1 MYEETTNFYGDDRK
15 QNYLPPPRSCPF
27 VVSRVFSSARQ
38 VSSSWFIS
46 IRSHSLS
53 AAWLGRFV
61 TSMIG
66 QQGGYG
72 GSSSQ
77 YGPYGSGSN
86 QHSGLSTRL
95 GGGYG
100 LSQDRQE
107 QPVESTPL
115 VSPLKVRSRIHLY
128 CALLFLFL
136 RWSKLLTWSQITAI
150 LCTRKSSNF
159 RPHFNF
165 RPP

>member
-61 TSMIG
+61 TTG
-66 QQGGYG
+66 KRL
-72 GSSSQ
+72 SSVL
-77 YGPYGSGSN
+77 YAK
-86 QHSGLSTRL
+86 
-95 GGGYG
+95 
-100 LSQDRQE
+100 
-107 QPVESTPL
+107 
-115 VSPLKVRSRIHLY
+115 LKVTI
-128 CALLFLFL
+128 LLLASIP
-136 RWSKLLTWSQITAI
+136 SKAYN
-150 LCTRKSSNF
+150 KSDVASMFSIDGNA
-159 RPHFNF
+159 R
-165 RPP
+165 